1 MAQKYITDI
10 VLALRTKNFVLANE
24 AFAAAMKEKV
34 SQALVEERKSLHE
47 ADEKSL
53 RRESV
58 NRAPRRSRSVKLE
71 FELGG
76 PMSKQAIQKAIIEQL
91 RQSQRPMSVR
101 ELVERIRR
109 DRPEFRQVADFDFR
123 AAVLAMR
130 TSGAIESTST
140 NQVAV
145 RHRSG

>member
-1 MAQKYITDI
+1 VSPNRCVGKNTRAN
-10 VLALRTKNFVLANE
+10 RTSNRRVFG
-24 AFAAAMKEKV
+24 
-34 SQALVEERKSLHE
+34 RKKAS
-47 ADEKSL
+47 
-53 RRESV
+53 RR
-58 NRAPRRSRSVKLE
+58 NLDPLPYLSVKLE

-76 PMSKQAIQKAIIEQL
+76 PMSKQAIQKAVVEQL

-123 AAVLAMR
+123 SAVLAMR

-145 RHRSG
+145 RTDQPVQARG